1 MEINKKSDSEENME
15 PTIWPLHLPKSVENR
30 NQNESNSIKI
40 EGVSVKI
47 NSKLDHAKII
57 AGYQKYLNQVEMQ
70 YELNPYDIKNDSDL
84 DNTKMDYVGLQGIT
98 KEVNYLSAIPKEG
111 ISEENE
117 LHTVEIKN
125 EPIEA
130 DPNLEGD

>member
-1 MEINKKSDSEENME
+1 MEINKKSDIEENME
-15 PTIWPLHLPKSVENR
+15 PTIWPLHLPKSEENS
-30 NQNESNSIKI
+30 NKNESNSIKI

-84 DNTKMDYVGLQGIT
+84 DNTKMDNVGLQGIT